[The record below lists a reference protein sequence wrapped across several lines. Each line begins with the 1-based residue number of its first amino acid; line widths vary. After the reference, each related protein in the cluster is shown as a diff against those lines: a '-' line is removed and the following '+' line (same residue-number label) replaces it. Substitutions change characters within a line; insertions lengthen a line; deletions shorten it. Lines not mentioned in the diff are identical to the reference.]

1 MKKLP
6 VIILLLVATA
16 AAYASDL
23 STGQESVRG
32 LTAQYL
38 TDDEEGGRAGDTGKK
53 KTIGDLKKEGSAK
66 VRPQFVMGISGGLD
80 AREGFASISAS
91 VPMGMQYGKYA
102 LTFFPAYTYM
112 SARSIKTK
120 SSPVSNIVR
129 TKTDGQV
136 YEFTL
141 PAMFS
146 YYILDV
152 PAHLYTPYVTGGVG
166 YSFRKFSLNGSSLV
180 SMTGRVYTLH
190 SMTLNYGFGFLVR
203 TSEETR
209 FNIGLTCQSYF
220 NQRNGPFDYDTT
232 GASIQFGLMLIID

>member
-1 MKKLP
+1 MKTLP
-6 VIILLLVATA
+6 LIFALMLATA
-16 AAYASDL
+16 TAHATDL
-23 STGQESVRG
+23 ISPGEPVRG

-38 TDDEEGGRAGDTGKK
+38 TDDEGGRADDAGKK
-53 KTIGDLKKEGSAK
+53 KTIGDLKKDGSAK
-66 VRPQFVMGISGGLD
+66 VSPKFVMGINGGLD

-91 VPMGMQYGKYA
+91 VPLGMQYGKYG
-102 LTFFPAYTYM
+102 LTFLPAYTYM
-112 SARSIKTK
+112 SAQSIKVK
-120 SSPVSNIVR
+120 SSPVSNIIR
-129 TKTDGQV
+129 TKTSGQV

-152 PAHLYTPYVTGGVG
+152 PAHLYTPYVTGGAG
-166 YSFRKFSLNGSSLV
+166 YSYRRFTLHGSSLA
-180 SMTGRVYTLH
+180 SMAGRAYSLH

-209 FNIGLTCQSYF
+209 FNIGLVCQSYF

-232 GASIQFGLMLIID
+232 GASIQFGLMLVFD